1 VGAGGGFVLVPV
13 LLFLYPDEPPQTLT
27 AVSLFVVALNATS
40 GTISY
45 ARQRR
50 IDYRSGLGFVLAT
63 FPGAVAGAIVVGYV
77 PRRLFDAIFAVV
89 LVSLGTALFIRSQNT
104 AIVAPVAGR
113 GVVRR
118 LIRDRTGNTFVY
130 SFQMWKGMLLSVGIG
145 FLSTLL
151 GIGGGVIQVPV
162 MMSILH
168 FPVHIATA
176 TSQFVLVFV
185 AAEGSAIHFV
195 RGVLGWNE
203 WLARAALLATGAIPG
218 AQAGAI
224 LARRLQSSTIV
235 RALAASLVVVGAR
248 LALQALNV

>member
-1 VGAGGGFVLVPV
+1 M
-13 LLFLYPDEPPQTLT
+13 LLFLYPDDSPQTLT
-27 AVSLFVVALNATS
+27 AISLFVVVLNATS
-40 GTISY
+40 GTIGY

-50 IDYRSGLGFVLAT
+50 IDYRSGVGFVLAT
-63 FPGAVAGAIVVGYV
+63 FPGAVAGAVVVGYV

-89 LVSLGTALFIRSQNT
+89 LISLGTALFLRSRNT
-104 AIVAPVAGR
+104 AIVEPVVGR

-118 LIRDRTGNTFVY
+118 IIRDRAGNTFVY

-151 GIGGGVIQVPV
+151 GIGGGVIHVPV

-185 AAEGSAIHFV
+185 AAEGSSIHFAN
-195 RGVLGWNE
+195 GVLGWNDS
-203 WLARAALLATGAIPG
+203 LGRAAFLAAGAIPG
-218 AQAGAI
+218 AQAGAM
-224 LARRLQSSTIV
+224 LARRLTSSAIV
-235 RALAASLVVVGAR
+235 RALSAALVLVGAR
-248 LALQALNV
+248 LALQALGI